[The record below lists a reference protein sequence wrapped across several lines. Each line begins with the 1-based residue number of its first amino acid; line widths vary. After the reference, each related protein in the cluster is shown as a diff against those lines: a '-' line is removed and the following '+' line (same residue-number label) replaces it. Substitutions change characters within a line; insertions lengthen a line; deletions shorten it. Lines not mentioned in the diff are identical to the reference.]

1 MLLLFSIKVDE
12 WSSVCKESCS
22 FGLPCVSFVDVYQSV
37 CVCASFPFGFEDVM
51 SDLIVLVS
59 DHCLLFTL
67 DSLTVSVLFSFW
79 LSKSILR
86 VYERIK
92 LCLWVCFHTFRH
104 FFSNRNNFC
113 DYLYA
118 YPSK

>member
-12 WSSVCKESCS
+12 WSSVCKKSCS

-37 CVCASFPFGFEDVM
+37 CVCASIPFGFEDVM

-67 DSLTVSVLFSFW
+67 DSLN
-79 LSKSILR
+79 
-86 VYERIK
+86 
-92 LCLWVCFHTFRH
+92 CVCFVFVLVKQKY
-104 FFSNRNNFC
+104 SSG
-113 DYLYA
+113 L
-118 YPSK
+118 